1 MNKLPKT
8 KSKQTLMKNKHFFE
22 CIDEAFFNYRNEVT
36 LSRINYIDSFNP
48 IFQRALADAVQG
60 YQWYADART
69 EFDG

>member
-1 MNKLPKT
+1 
-8 KSKQTLMKNKHFFE
+8 MKNKHSFLN
-22 CIDEAFFNYRNEVT
+22 ALMKPFFNYRNEVT